1 MIFYYTVFMALN
13 ILKTYFVLHI
23 VKCYLKFNFKYLKI
37 KIHKKYIFPQQ
48 VKYLD
53 NFTQIL

>member
-1 MIFYYTVFMALN
+1 MALN
-13 ILKTYFVLHI
+13 ILKAYFVLHI